1 MSNQKKL
8 KGMLTKKPMIEEDE
22 EDFYDDDFESFD
34 YGNVIDVG

>member
-1 MSNQKKL
+1 
-8 KGMLTKKPMIEEDE
+8 MLTKKPMIEEDE